1 MRVALVAESFLP
13 QMNGVTNS
21 MLRVLK
27 HLEARGHEALV
38 LAPGPGRTPLETGRL
53 HGAGFTGYRSLPWP
67 GYPEVRV
74 ALAAT
79 RTLTAALADFKP
91 DVLHLAAPFV
101 LGWQGLRAAEA
112 LGVPSVAIYQT
123 DIPGYAA
130 KYGLPATEGLLERH
144 LAKLHNAADLTLAP
158 SSAAIAGLEALGVER
173 VKLWARGVDGELFA
187 PHRRDERLRRELA
200 PDGELLVG
208 YVGRLAPEKQVE
220 DLAALQGMPGIR
232 LVIVGDGPSRALL
245 ERALPEAVFLGF
257 RSGDDLARTVAS
269 FDVFVH
275 PGEHETFCQ
284 TVQEALAS
292 GVPVVATGRGGPLD
306 LVQSSRT
313 GWLYKPGDLG
323 DLRVRVADLTG
334 DAAKRRAFADA
345 ARASVAARTWERLG
359 DELLEHYDDVRE
371 QRGAVVPSRVPNRRW
386 ARYVALGD
394 SLTEGLC
401 DASRQA
407 AGQWRGW
414 ADRLASLLASGDHA
428 TSSTAP
434 GVRTLDY
441 ANLAV
446 RSKRIQE
453 VIDEQIPRAIALEP
467 DLVSVLV
474 GANDLVRLGADPI
487 ALARR
492 LGAGIRDLR
501 DTGADVL
508 VVGVFAP
515 PYRGLGPLRTRFR
528 RFNRELALQCEAAGA
543 RFLDVASTGA
553 FADAGDWAADRVHL
567 SSIGHRTLCYRAA
580 AALGIPGAEQ
590 FEALDAAVHVG
601 ADADAP
607 GERLPTARWLL
618 QHAAPWAGRRVRGRR
633 AGDGLVA
640 KHAEAVQLTAS
651 GASEIPD

>member
-53 HGAGFTGYRSLPWP
+53 HGAGFTGYRSVPWP

-79 RTLTAALADFKP
+79 RTLTTSLADFKP

-130 KYGLPATEGLLERH
+130 KYGLPASEGLLERH
-144 LAKLHNAADLTLAP
+144 LARLHNAADLTLAP
-158 SSAAIAGLEALGVER
+158 SSAAIAGLEALGIER
-173 VKLWARGVDGELFA
+173 VKLWARGVDAELFA
-187 PHRRDERLRRELA
+187 PHRRDEALRRELA
-200 PDGELLVG
+200 PDGELIVG

-220 DLAALQGMPGIR
+220 DLAALQGMPGVR
-232 LVIVGDGPSRALL
+232 LVVVGDGPSRPLL
-245 ERALPEAVFLGF
+245 ERALPEARFLGF
-257 RSGDDLARTVAS
+257 RSGVDLARTVAS
-269 FDVFVH
+269 FDLFVH

-284 TVQEALAS
+284 TIQEALAS

-313 GWLYKPGDLG
+313 GWLYTPGDLV
-323 DLRVRVADLTG
+323 DLRARVADLIG
-334 DAAKRRAFADA
+334 DDAKRRAFADA

-359 DELLEHYDDVRE
+359 DELLEHYDDVRAA
-371 QRGAVVPSRVPNRRW
+371 RGAVVPSRIAPRRW
-386 ARYVALGD
+386 TRYVALGD

-407 AGQWRGW
+407 AGEWRGW
-414 ADRLASLLASGDHA
+414 ADRLANLLASADA
-428 TSSTAP
+428 TRS
-434 GVRTLDY
+434 LDY

-446 RSKRIQE
+446 RSKRVDE
-453 VIDEQIPRAIALEP
+453 VLDEQLPKALAMAP

-474 GANDLVRLGADPI
+474 GANDLVRLHADPI

-492 LGAGIRDLR
+492 LGAGVARLR
-501 DTGADVL
+501 ATGADVL
-508 VVGVFAP
+508 VIGVFAP
-515 PYRGLGPLRTRFR
+515 SYRGLGPLRARFR
-528 RFNRELALQCEAAGA
+528 RFNRELAVQCAASGA
-543 RFLDVASTGA
+543 RFVDVGGSGA

-580 AALGIPGAEQ
+580 AALGVPGAGA
-590 FEALDAAVHVG
+590 FEALDAAVHVSADG
-601 ADADAP
+601 RPARPDADAP

-640 KHAEAVQLTAS
+640 KHAAAVHLVAGEQST
-651 GASEIPD
+651 GV